1 MGESFRVNAKV
12 TCKKSIRKRK
22 LSSIS
27 DDSYTNRLETRIEIE
42 DDNVENTRGLELAV
56 NTERKKRK
64 FYANKIIIA
73 AQKSMKA
80 KELATLSSTLSNWA
94 RDNAIN
100 DFVCI
105 KLSFLSF
112 CV

>member
-1 MGESFRVNAKV
+1 MGNAKV
-12 TCKKSIRKRK
+12 TCNKSMRKRK

-27 DDSYTNRLETRIEIE
+27 GDSYTTNRLEARIEIE
-42 DDNVENTRGLELAV
+42 DDNIDNTRGLELAV
-56 NTERKKRK
+56 NIERKKRK

-80 KELATLSSTLSNWA
+80 KESATLSNWA

-100 DFVCI
+100 EARYDFLDACPI
-105 KLSFLSF
+105 YLN
-112 CV
+112 